1 MELTI
6 FIDIKFEIEKFD
18 FSFFRNVGKV
28 YSLGT
33 QCILYGQNKKNR
45 DTHNDNRNTVSGADS
60 DYRNVR
66 TCEP

>member
-18 FSFFRNVGKV
+18 FFRNIGKV

-60 DYRNVR
+60 DYCNVR